1 MKGWPGALSG
11 EQSAVY
17 GVIKLVAAD
26 KVLTA
31 VEKDTQMH
39 FILLLLNR

>member
-1 MKGWPGALSG
+1 M
-11 EQSAVY
+11 Y

-26 KVLTA
+26 KVFTA